1 MRNIVIISDEEP
13 NVKRIWNSYMA
24 SSARIEGDLLKVNF
38 RNRIELIVEA
48 IDPQMVADIVLSHD
62 PSSEIVTGK
71 LGIKSVKLIEPDD
84 SELNTTA
91 EFIRSLKKFISEL
104 DE

>member
-1 MRNIVIISDEEP
+1 
-13 NVKRIWNSYMA
+13 MA

-48 IDPQMVADIVLSHD
+48 IDPQMVADILLSHD

-84 SELNTTA
+84 SELDTTA
-91 EFIRSLKKFISEL
+91 DFIRSLKKLISEL